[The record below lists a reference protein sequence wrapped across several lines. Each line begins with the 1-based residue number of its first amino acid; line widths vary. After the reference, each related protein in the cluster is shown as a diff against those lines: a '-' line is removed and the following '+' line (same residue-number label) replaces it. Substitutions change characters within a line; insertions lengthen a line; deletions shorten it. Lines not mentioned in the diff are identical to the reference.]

1 MEEINSAW
9 AWLGG
14 EIAKFGLRWLVV
26 AIPLL
31 GFSGW
36 FGWRY
41 REMKR
46 RVSLLERGDGRT
58 QIINAPVIHGS
69 TVHVHTD
76 GARAEA
82 RRVGKIMESATGPTI
97 VGRYD
102 QDNNMIYMNTTHGRL
117 SVRVKD
123 PNATMSDL
131 TNWLDKWG
139 ELEPLDDK

>member
-1 MEEINSAW
+1 MEEFNSAW

-14 EIAKFGLRWLVV
+14 EIARFGFRWLVV
-26 AIPLL
+26 VIPLL
-31 GFSGW
+31 GFGGW

-46 RVSLLERGDGRT
+46 RVSSLERGDGRT
-58 QIINAPVIHGS
+58 QIINAPVVHGA

-76 GARAEA
+76 GTKTEA
-82 RRVGKIMESATGPTI
+82 RRIGKVTESITGPTI
-97 VGRYD
+97 MGRYD
-102 QDNNMIYMNTTHGRL
+102 QDNKAIYINTIHGRL
-117 SVRVKD
+117 AIRVND

-139 ELEPLDDK
+139 GLEPLDDK

>member
-1 MEEINSAW
+1 MEEFNSAL

-14 EIAKFGLRWLVV
+14 EIARFGFRWLVV
-26 AIPLL
+26 MVPFL

-36 FGWRY
+36 IGWRY
-41 REMKR
+41 RETKR
-46 RVSLLERGDGRT
+46 RLVALEQDSGGA
-58 QIINAPVIHGS
+58 QIVNAPVIHGS
-69 TVHVHTD
+69 TVHIHTD
-76 GARAEA
+76 GKRTEA
-82 RRVGKIMESATGPTI
+82 RRIGNVMESATGPTI

-102 QDNNMIYMNTTHGRL
+102 QDNKAIYIDTTHGRL

-139 ELEPLDDK
+139 ELEPLDEK